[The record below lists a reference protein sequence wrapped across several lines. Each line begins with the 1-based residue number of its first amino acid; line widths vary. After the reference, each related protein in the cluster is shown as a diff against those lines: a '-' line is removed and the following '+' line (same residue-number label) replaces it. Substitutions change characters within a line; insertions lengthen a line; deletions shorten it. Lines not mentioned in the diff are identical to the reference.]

1 MSKLLAEQFPSLTG
15 DWKGIPKILCFLRPT
30 GSFSNVEMY
39 IEIVWTFISAYLLL
53 SSPVPSTVP
62 SYEPSTG
69 VQYIEVIVDR

>member
-1 MSKLLAEQFPSLTG
+1 M
-15 DWKGIPKILCFLRPT
+15 DI
-30 GSFSNVEMY
+30 NVEMY

-69 VQYIEVIVDR
+69 VQYIEVIVDRWSMYTVNIFLYRSVT